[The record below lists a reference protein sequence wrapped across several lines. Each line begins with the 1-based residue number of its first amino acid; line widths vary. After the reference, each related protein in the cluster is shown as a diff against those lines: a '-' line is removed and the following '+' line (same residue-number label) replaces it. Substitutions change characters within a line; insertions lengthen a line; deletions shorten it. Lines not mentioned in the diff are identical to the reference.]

1 MLFLNKNPKEMVIKR
16 NHSLNDSSSKM
27 DQIFVNLIRMTTTV
41 NYERRVVSVLYLF
54 SLSKHIMLNPIHYIG
69 LPKPDD
75 IKEVLKGYSELY
87 DQKELLFPKGSP
99 FTNQSV
105 QDFLTDNQIQFNY
118 VSKQEIPLIVRI
130 STLYMK
136 RMLEINSEINSDKVK
151 AFQLNYLLDLMHFW
165 NTRIVY
171 VTINLSTENLI
182 SKTEITEKRKEELF
196 KRFDKSDSYKMEE
209 NKQKYVYL
217 LVIAK
222 RYLRS
227 KAPETTLIL
236 LNLFNG
242 EIVTMKQFIGYK
254 NDAIVLKFLKSH
266 PFYEDYHH
274 YFLLPKGTFEFEEKF
289 EEYCRRHDYVYN
301 TYENLP
307 DKQANEF
314 LWAASKIVQN
324 YFRDSSNQ
332 LVPFIEPYNKDAKNA
347 FVNHWNKHVIYIY
360 IDQVVLS
367 IQHNKVEAS
376 AGAGHRSEPDG

>member
-1 MLFLNKNPKEMVIKR
+1 MLFLNKNPKEMVIKG
-16 NHSLNDSSSKM
+16 NHSSNDSSSKTN
-27 DQIFVNLIRMTTTV
+27 QIFVNLIRMTTTV
-41 NYERRVVSVLYLF
+41 NYEKRAVSVLYLF
-54 SLSKHIMLNPIHYIG
+54 SLSNHIMLKPVHYIG
-69 LPKPDD
+69 LLKSDD
-75 IKEVLKGYSELY
+75 IKEFLKGYSELFY
-87 DQKELLFPKGSP
+87 QKELLFTKGSP

-105 QDFLTDNQIQFNY
+105 QDFLNENKIQFNY

-136 RMLEINSEINSDKVK
+136 RMLEINSEINSERSKS
-151 AFQLNYLLDLMHFW
+151 FQSKYLFDLMHFW
-165 NTRIVY
+165 NTRIVF
-171 VTINLSTENLI
+171 VTLNLPTENLM
-182 SKTEITEKRKEELF
+182 SKTEMTEKKKEELF
-196 KRFDKSDSYKMEE
+196 NKFVKLDSFELQE

-227 KAPETTLIL
+227 KAPETTFIL

-274 YFLLPKGTFEFEEKF
+274 FFLLPKGTFEFEEKF
-289 EEYCRRHDYVYN
+289 EEYCTRHGYVYD

-307 DKQANEF
+307 DKKANEF

-347 FVNHWNKHVIYIY
+347 FVNHWNKHVIYMFM
-360 IDQVVLS
+360 DQVHLS

-376 AGAGHRSEPDG
+376 AGAGHRS

>member
-1 MLFLNKNPKEMVIKR
+1 MLFLNKNPKEMGIKK
-16 NHSLNDSSSKM
+16 NHFLNDSSSKM
-27 DQIFVNLIRMTTTV
+27 DQIFVNLIRMTITI
-41 NYERRVVSVLYLF
+41 NYERRAVSVLYLF
-54 SLSKHIMLNPIHYIG
+54 SLSKHIMLKPVYYIG
-69 LPKPDD
+69 LPKADD

-87 DQKELLFPKGSP
+87 DQKELLLPKGSP

-105 QDFLTDNQIQFNY
+105 QDFLNENQIQFNY

-136 RMLEINSEINSDKVK
+136 RMLEINSEINSERSQS
-151 AFQLNYLLDLMHFW
+151 FQSKYLFDLMHFW

-171 VTINLSTENLI
+171 VTINLPTENLI
-182 SKTEITEKRKEELF
+182 SKTEMTEKWKEELF
-196 KRFDKSDSYKMEE
+196 KRFVKSNSYKMEE

-227 KAPETTLIL
+227 KAPETTFIL

-266 PFYEDYHH
+266 PFYEDDHH
-274 YFLLPKGTFEFEEKF
+274 FFLLPKGTFEFEDKF
-289 EEYCRRHDYVYN
+289 EEYCSRHGYVYN

-332 LVPFIEPYNKDAKNA
+332 LVPFVEPYNKDAKNA

-360 IDQVVLS
+360 MDQVFLS
-367 IQHNKVEAS
+367 IQHNKV
-376 AGAGHRSEPDG
+376 

>member
-376 AGAGHRSEPDG
+376 AGAGHWS